1 MHILYSLFYNHLI
14 IYNSSGELSEEEEVL
29 QWLITQKTE
38 DRIELITR
46 QMLET
51 MVEETQYLAVY
62 FCKLQIEMRKTLF
75 HNVTQYKLLSPGTTT
90 APLHHCTAAPHCT
103 TNTKPNPIKNKHIY
117 PSTNQTILSTGWAQG
132 QATRVLSKF
141 LFPL

>member
-1 MHILYSLFYNHLI
+1 MFFVCSKLTD
-14 IYNSSGELSEEEEVL
+14 IYIWLNLGQLNEEEEVL

-62 FCKLQIEMRKTLF
+62 FCKCACICFVFGNSL
-75 HNVTQYKLLSPGTTT
+75 
-90 APLHHCTAAPHCT
+90 
-103 TNTKPNPIKNKHIY
+103 
-117 PSTNQTILSTGWAQG
+117 
-132 QATRVLSKF
+132 
-141 LFPL
+141 